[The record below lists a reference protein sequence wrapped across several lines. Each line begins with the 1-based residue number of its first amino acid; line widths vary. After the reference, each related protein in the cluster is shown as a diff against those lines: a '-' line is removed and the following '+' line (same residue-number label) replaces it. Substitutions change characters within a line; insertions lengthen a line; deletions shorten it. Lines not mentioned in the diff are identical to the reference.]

1 MAFLS
6 ILLEFKKTFYVRLF
20 FAVNYCNIL
29 ATFRLKR
36 PVFFLKAERGVL
48 HMTIG
53 DALLCLVDKLL
64 EERERVVRL
73 ELSKQNQQ
81 TKDVQTDKDCL

>member
-1 MAFLS
+1 
-6 ILLEFKKTFYVRLF
+6 
-20 FAVNYCNIL
+20 
-29 ATFRLKR
+29 
-36 PVFFLKAERGVL
+36 
-48 HMTIG
+48 MTIG

-81 TKDVQTDKDCL
+81 DKDRQTDKD

>member
-1 MAFLS
+1 M
-6 ILLEFKKTFYVRLF
+6 I
-20 FAVNYCNIL
+20 
-29 ATFRLKR
+29 
-36 PVFFLKAERGVL
+36 
-48 HMTIG
+48 IG

-81 TKDVQTDKDCL
+81 NEDEQTGKD

>member
-1 MAFLS
+1 M
-6 ILLEFKKTFYVRLF
+6 F
-20 FAVNYCNIL
+20 FTVNYCNII

-53 DALLCLVDKLL
+53 DALLCLIDKLL
-64 EERERVVRL
+64 EERERVIRL
-73 ELSKQNQQ
+73 ELLKPNQQ
-81 TKDVQTDKDCL
+81 NKDEQTGKD

>member
-1 MAFLS
+1 M
-6 ILLEFKKTFYVRLF
+6 F
-20 FAVNYCNIL
+20 FVVNYCNII
-29 ATFRLKR
+29 ATFRSKR
-36 PVFFLKAERGVL
+36 LVFFLKAERGVL

-81 TKDVQTDKDCL
+81 NEDEQTDKD